1 MTTNFDKELLKQIE
15 HPAINLDKEIIF
27 NVPLVVNKLRK
38 KHKIIFKRLRNRKII
53 VVGRYDVSNPIEF
66 CYYSKLPVNENLV
79 KIFKLF
85 REFENEMILR
95 LVDLS
100 RSEPIYSNSHILF
113 EISEIIGFINRLGK
127 EFEYLLNQLKMVVTK
142 NDA

>member
-1 MTTNFDKELLKQIE
+1 MTTNSYKQLLKQIE
-15 HPAINLDKEIIF
+15 HPAIDLDKELLF
-27 NVPLVVNKLRK
+27 NVPIVVDKLRK

-100 RSEPIYSNSHILF
+100 RSEPIYTNSHILF
-113 EISEIIGFINRLGK
+113 ELSEIIGCINRLGR
-127 EFEYLLNQLKMVVTK
+127 EFEYLLEELKKVVTK
-142 NDA
+142 NVA

>member
-15 HPAINLDKEIIF
+15 HPAIDLDKEIIF

-53 VVGRYDVSNPIEF
+53 VIGRYDVSNPIEF

-85 REFENEMILR
+85 REFENEMIFR
-95 LVDLS
+95 LIYLS

-127 EFEYLLNQLKMVVTK
+127 EFEYLLNQLKMVVIK
-142 NDA
+142 K

>member
-15 HPAINLDKEIIF
+15 HPAIDLDKEIIF

-53 VVGRYDVSNPIEF
+53 VIGRYDVSNPIEF

-95 LVDLS
+95 LIDLS

-127 EFEYLLNQLKMVVTK
+127 EFEYLLKQLKMVVIK
-142 NDA
+142 K